1 MCEEQTCGKGI
12 SIITLGVENLE
23 RSIAF
28 YEALGWEC
36 SPDSDPKMC
45 TFLLTANVVLGLVP
59 YDFLAKDAGLP
70 VSKPAPYRGMTLAL
84 NGASAEEVNA
94 IYQRAVAAGAVPHET
109 PHWKDWGGYPGY
121 SGYFLDP
128 DGYPWE
134 VAYAPF
140 LVLDENGCLHPNSKK
155 TQLNQKN

>member
-1 MCEEQTCGKGI
+1 MCEEQNRGKGI
-12 SIITLGVENLE
+12 SIITLGVEDLE

-36 SPDSDPKMC
+36 SPDSDPQMC
-45 TFLLTANVVLGLVP
+45 TFLLAANIVLGLVP

-70 VSKPAPYRGMTLAL
+70 VSPPAPYRGMTLAL
-84 NGASAEEVNA
+84 NGASAEEVDA
-94 IYQRAVAAGAVPHET
+94 LFQKAVAAGATPHEI

-140 LVLDENGCLHPNSKK
+140 LVLDEAGCLHPKRKK
-155 TQLNQKN
+155 DLSDQQH

>member
-1 MCEEQTCGKGI
+1 MCEEQNRGKGI

-36 SPDSDPKMC
+36 SPDSDPKVC
-45 TFLLTANVVLGLVP
+45 TFLLAANIVLGLVP

-70 VSKPAPYRGMTLAL
+70 VSAPAPYRGMTLAL
-84 NGASAEEVNA
+84 NGASAEEVDTLF
-94 IYQRAVAAGAVPHET
+94 QKAVAAGATPHEV

-140 LVLDENGCLHPNSKK
+140 LVLDEAGCLHPKRKK
-155 TQLNQKN
+155 ELSD